1 MADKT
6 EAPTPH
12 RLQEAREEGQVVR
25 SQELNTA
32 VIILMSAFL
41 LRGPGKQMA
50 AAFKEVTITSITNLP
65 QTDLSVEWLRQTAFG
80 FGGKILPSFTFS
92 PGRLDC

>member
-32 VIILMSAFL
+32 VIILVSAFL
-41 LRGPGKQMA
+41 LRGPGKQLGQ
-50 AAFKEVTITSITNLP
+50 AFKDMVVMTIAALP
-65 QTDLSVEWLRQTAFG
+65 QAEISVEWLRETALT
-80 FGGKILPSFTFS
+80 FGGKILPSFL
-92 PGRLDC
+92 P